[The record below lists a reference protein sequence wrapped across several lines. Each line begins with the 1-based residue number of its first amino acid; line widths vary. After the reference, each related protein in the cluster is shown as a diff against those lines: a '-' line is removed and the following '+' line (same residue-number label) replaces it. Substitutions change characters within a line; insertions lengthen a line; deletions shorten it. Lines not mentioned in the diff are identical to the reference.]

1 MITTFGN
8 GDTILRSIILP
19 ILSAS
24 VSIFIIFCA
33 IMMIIKAN
41 KELRLLKNE

>member
-8 GDTILRSIILP
+8 GDTILRSIILT
-19 ILSAS
+19 ILSVG

-33 IMMIIKAN
+33 IIMIIRAN
-41 KELRLLKNE
+41 NELRL

>member
-8 GDTILRSIILP
+8 GDTNLRNIMLHILC
-19 ILSAS
+19 AS

-33 IMMIIKAN
+33 ILIIVKAN